1 MAYSMKTFA
10 ALIIVTTTILMSAC
24 NAATP
29 TPGIMVTP
37 GGVIP
42 EIVSAFDI
50 RELGVGDQGWVALTN
65 FTSEP
70 GKLGGLF
77 LCQGQECTAL
87 PDETVPSGETVRIA
101 GGNGAGVDNVI
112 AKNAEFGA
120 LKSSD
125 GEIALTT
132 SDNPQHPEQIL
143 FYLQWGSTPHAL
155 TDLAIEAG
163 LWLKGGY
170 APTSAVATRLFRVPD
185 TGLWLFEE

>member
-1 MAYSMKTFA
+1 M
-10 ALIIVTTTILMSAC
+10 
-24 NAATP
+24 
-29 TPGIMVTP
+29 TP

-70 GKLGGLF
+70 GKLAGLF
-77 LCQGQECTAL
+77 LCQAQACFAL
-87 PDETVPSGETVRIA
+87 PDENVPSGETVRIA
-101 GGNGAGVDNVI
+101 VGNGAGVDNVI
-112 AKNAEFGA
+112 AKNAAFGE

-132 SDNPQHPEQIL
+132 SSNPQRPEQIL
-143 FYLQWGSTPHAL
+143 FYLQWGSTPHEL
-155 TDLAIEAG
+155 TKLAIEAG
-163 LWLKGGY
+163 LWLEGGY
-170 APTSAVATRLFRVPD
+170 APTSAKATRLFRVPD